1 MAWEKRMC
9 TIERNGES
17 KLEQKLVTPASW
29 DYGIKVDVVVVVP
42 SGLLAWNA
50 VAMIKLLLLLL
61 RGYVR

>member
-17 KLEQKLVTPASW
+17 ELEQKLLTLASW
-29 DYGIKVDVVVVVP
+29 DYGIKVDVVVAVP
-42 SGLLAWNA
+42 SGLAWNA